1 MEDPLAFV
9 SLIHAMAPYSSEV
22 TKLRLCKADEL
33 ESAVGFGADAFQI
46 DDLLE
51 FSNEEIGGPIGDF
64 QLSDQSVESSV
75 TKMMPEGSAPTNH
88 SSAKARCQSSY
99 KAPDEDHLRMDYE
112 FAELDWL
119 SKFVEDSYSTGEHL
133 KPDLILSSMS
143 VDKLPE
149 MSTNVDQFKITSPI
163 SVLESSATSTDTL
176 RSQTSIPGRARSK
189 RCRSGVRIWSSDHIL
204 NPSLSQESLI
214 YDTTECFVSL
224 DCSELYSDI
233 YSADS
238 EGMRSGGG
246 LGPGSETGKM
256 PKPLKKRKW
265 RTKESNMQYR
275 RCAHCLTQR
284 TPQWRAGPT
293 GPKTLC
299 NACGVRYK
307 SGRLLPEY
315 RPAASPTFLTDLH
328 SNSHRKV
335 LQMRERERERERK
348 KERDHHHL
356 CSCCHTF
363 LDHDH

>member
-189 RCRSGVRIWSSDHIL
+189 R
-204 NPSLSQESLI
+204 
-214 YDTTECFVSL
+214 Y
-224 DCSELYSDI
+224 
-233 YSADS
+233 S

-335 LQMRERERERERK
+335 LQMRRE
-348 KERDHHHL
+348 KETSCLHDRHPTDLRIQVGNGNPRDDRDGWDV
-356 CSCCHTF
+356 SPVR
-363 LDHDH
+363 